1 MELKQFIK
9 ILVGLLIFIIL
20 IVISIFYMHYRIY
33 NWVESAEAWGQ
44 FGDYIGGTLNPILT
58 FCSFLALLITIIL
71 QNKQLDVSTR
81 ELHNTNITLNDSKR
95 VMSEQ
100 LLTQSLQQFDSIFFA
115 MLKDLNTVLLEL
127 ENKGNNNKSIL
138 RSFHDEVFDTDTI
151 SDSSIENVN
160 KKILLQRNISR
171 YFMFLYQILKIVD
184 NRLNEN
190 KNIPKENKK
199 NLIKMYNNILR
210 ASVSEEA
217 MQLLMI
223 NCLNESFE
231 GFKILIEESNFFE
244 HTSFKKDNNYILI
257 LIHASLLYKSEA
269 FDKSIF
275 LKELELSNTYRKYIV
290 KHNITTK
297 KGLLNNLFT
306 NISTSRKLP
315 HTVISNN
322 PKIEGYFCSLKLD
335 KSDVPVG
342 LLLDLNFNPDSFG
355 RYNNHIN
362 WFTKGHEFSNLK
374 TIFGSNKIYI
384 IDNNSNKIVISIIFQ
399 EDYELSV
406 EFNEIINEL

>member
-9 ILVGLLIFIIL
+9 ILVSLLIFIIL

-81 ELHNTNITLNDSKR
+81 ELHNTNITLIDSKR

-115 MLKDLNTVLLEL
+115 MLKDLNAILLEL

-138 RSFHDEVFDTDTI
+138 ESFHDEVFDTDKI
-151 SDSSIENVN
+151 VEIKIENLN
-160 KKILLQRNISR
+160 KKILLERKISR
-171 YFMFLYQILKIVD
+171 YFMFLYQILKIIKD
-184 NRLNEN
+184 RLIEN
-190 KNIPKENKK
+190 KNIPKEKK
-199 NLIKMYNNILR
+199 EKLIKMYNNIVR

-223 NCLNESFE
+223 NCLNRNFE

-244 HTSFKKDNNYILI
+244 HTSFKKSNNYIPI
-257 LIHASLLYKSEA
+257 LIYASQFYKNKVFDNNIPLFKIPNRKVLISDDLYKLLDYKFIMIEGVYNLL
-269 FDKSIF
+269 DKLKERIDFFILIISPKIRKGQNTLNEIDLDFEIIHENFIGEDKIVF
-275 LKELELSNTYRKYIV
+275 LKRK
-290 KHNITTK
+290 
-297 KGLLNNLFT
+297 
-306 NISTSRKLP
+306 
-315 HTVISNN
+315 
-322 PKIEGYFCSLKLD
+322 
-335 KSDVPVG
+335 
-342 LLLDLNFNPDSFG
+342 
-355 RYNNHIN
+355 
-362 WFTKGHEFSNLK
+362 
-374 TIFGSNKIYI
+374 
-384 IDNNSNKIVISIIFQ
+384 
-399 EDYELSV
+399 
-406 EFNEIINEL
+406 

>member
-81 ELHNTNITLNDSKR
+81 ELHNTNITLIDSKR

-115 MLKDLNTVLLEL
+115 MLKDLNAILLEL

-138 RSFHDEVFDTDTI
+138 ESFHDEVFDTDKI
-151 SDSSIENVN
+151 VEIKIENLN
-160 KKILLQRNISR
+160 KKILLERKISR
-171 YFMFLYQILKIVD
+171 YFMFLYQILKIIE
-184 NRLNEN
+184 NRLTEN
-190 KNIPKENKK
+190 KNIPDEKKE
-199 NLIKMYNNILR
+199 NLIKMYNNIVR

-223 NCLNESFE
+223 NCLNRNFK

-244 HTSFKKDNNYILI
+244 HTSFKKYNNYIPI
-257 LIHASLLYKSEA
+257 LIYASQFYKNKV
-269 FDKSIF
+269 FDNSIF
-275 LKELELSNTYRKYIV
+275 LKELELSNIFKKYVIN
-290 KHNITTK
+290 HNITTK
-297 KGLLNNLFT
+297 MGLLKKIFT
-306 NISTSRKLP
+306 TISINSELP
-315 HTVISNN
+315 NSLINFA
-322 PKIEGYFCSLKLD
+322 PKEEGYVCSLKTD
-335 KSDVPVG
+335 NSDRKFG
-342 LLLDLNFNPDSFG
+342 LILDLNYNPSYYG
-355 RYNNHIN
+355 YYYNNN
-362 WFTKGHEFSNLK
+362 WFHKIHEII
-374 TIFGSNKIYI
+374 TIFESNKILI
-384 IDNNSNKIVISIIFQ
+384 IEKDSNKILISIICQ
-399 EDYELSV
+399 EDCKFSL
-406 EFNEIINEL
+406 EFNETINGL